1 MDRRG
6 PALSPDLDFVSGRRK
21 LRAAPRARRL
31 RRLVQC
37 PAERPAPRIG
47 HGAESSRVRL
57 RLDRI
62 PLRHNLRAGLRL
74 RPDGDDSLHQL
85 LVLPGNAN
93 LRLPDH
99 AVLDQGH
106 DRRIAQQGSG
116 RHRRRLG
123 RNRRHG
129 AAPVTLAILGLAFIV
144 LVIVGLPI
152 SFAVGVA
159 SVIAT
164 FLLSGV
170 DNATIVQRMLT
181 AINTFPLLAVIFF
194 VFAGVLM
201 ARGGIARRLVM
212 MAEVLVGWLP
222 GSLAQIVCVASM
234 FFGGVT
240 GSAVAEVSSIGSMM
254 IPAME
259 KDGYSRRFATAIVLM
274 AATMGPI
281 IPPSIGMIVFAHVA
295 GNVSIA
301 ALFLAG
307 VIPGVLIGM
316 SLMAASF
323 VHGKLYHRKELPVI
337 PMRDK
342 IIRVID
348 GMAGV
353 FTMVIILGGIISGIF
368 TATEAG
374 AAAAVYALI
383 LTVFVYKE
391 IKISELPEIMW
402 ECCLT
407 NAVVMLLIATCSVF
421 SWILTYENLP
431 TLLAENFF
439 NLIQSKWAFL
449 LLLNVFLLI
458 VGMFIDM
465 TPALIMLVPML
476 IPLAIKFDI
485 NMVHLGLIM
494 VINLSFGLTTPPVGT
509 ALFVALK
516 VGKISM
522 DKLLPPLLPLL
533 ACMSVVL
540 LLVTYVPSI
549 YDWLPRMLGLMK

>member
-1 MDRRG
+1 M
-6 PALSPDLDFVSGRRK
+6 
-21 LRAAPRARRL
+21 
-31 RRLVQC
+31 
-37 PAERPAPRIG
+37 
-47 HGAESSRVRL
+47 
-57 RLDRI
+57 
-62 PLRHNLRAGLRL
+62 
-74 RPDGDDSLHQL
+74 
-85 LVLPGNAN
+85 
-93 LRLPDH
+93 
-99 AVLDQGH
+99 
-106 DRRIAQQGSG
+106 
-116 RHRRRLG
+116 
-123 RNRRHG
+123 
-129 AAPVTLAILGLAFIV
+129 TLIILGLAF
-144 LVIVGLPI
+144 LTLTLVGLPI

-164 FLLSGV
+164 FLLPGV

-222 GSLAQIVCVASM
+222 GSLAQIVVVASM

-240 GSAVAEVSSIGSMM
+240 GSAVAEVSSIGAMM

-307 VIPGVLIGM
+307 VVPGVLIGV

-337 PMRDK
+337 PLRQK

-348 GMAGV
+348 GFAGI
-353 FTMVIILGGIISGIF
+353 FTMVIILGGIISGVF

-374 AAAAVYALI
+374 AAAAVYALV

-391 IKISELPEIMW
+391 IKISDLPEIMW

-431 TLLAENFF
+431 TMLAENFF

-449 LLLNVFLLI
+449 LILNAFLLV

-476 IPLAIKFDI
+476 IPLALKFDI

-522 DKLLPPLLPLL
+522 EKIIPPLLPLL

-540 LLVTYVPSI
+540 ILVTYTPSV
-549 YDWLPRMLGLMK
+549 YEWLPRMLGLMK

>member
-1 MDRRG
+1 
-6 PALSPDLDFVSGRRK
+6 
-21 LRAAPRARRL
+21 
-31 RRLVQC
+31 
-37 PAERPAPRIG
+37 
-47 HGAESSRVRL
+47 
-57 RLDRI
+57 
-62 PLRHNLRAGLRL
+62 
-74 RPDGDDSLHQL
+74 
-85 LVLPGNAN
+85 
-93 LRLPDH
+93 
-99 AVLDQGH
+99 
-106 DRRIAQQGSG
+106 
-116 RHRRRLG
+116 
-123 RNRRHG
+123 
-129 AAPVTLAILGLAFIV
+129 VTLAILGLTFLFLA
-144 LVIVGLPI
+144 LVGLPI

-159 SVIAT
+159 TVVGT

-181 AINTFPLLAVIFF
+181 AVNTFPLLAVIFF

-222 GSLAQIVCVASM
+222 GSLAQIVVVASM

-259 KDGYSRRFATAIVLM
+259 KDGYTRRFATAIVLM

-301 ALFLAG
+301 ALFIAG
-307 VIPGVLIGM
+307 IIPGVLIGV

-323 VHGKLYHRKELPVI
+323 VHGKLYHKKVMPII
-337 PMRDK
+337 PRREK

-348 GMAGV
+348 GMAGI
-353 FTMVIILGGIISGIF
+353 FTMVIILGGIISGVF

-374 AAAAVYALI
+374 AAAALYALI

-391 IKISELPEIMW
+391 IKISELPEILW

-449 LLLNVFLLI
+449 LILNGFLLV

-476 IPLAIKFDI
+476 IPLAVKFDI

-494 VINLSFGLTTPPVGT
+494 VINLAFGLTTPPVGT

-540 LLVTYVPSI
+540 MLVTYLPGI
-549 YDWLPRMLGLMK
+549 YEWLPRSFGLMK

>member
-1 MDRRG
+1 MT
-6 PALSPDLDFVSGRRK
+6 
-21 LRAAPRARRL
+21 
-31 RRLVQC
+31 
-37 PAERPAPRIG
+37 
-47 HGAESSRVRL
+47 
-57 RLDRI
+57 
-62 PLRHNLRAGLRL
+62 
-74 RPDGDDSLHQL
+74 L
-85 LVLPGNAN
+85 LV
-93 LRLPDH
+93 
-99 AVLDQGH
+99 
-106 DRRIAQQGSG
+106 
-116 RHRRRLG
+116 
-123 RNRRHG
+123 
-129 AAPVTLAILGLAFIV
+129 LGLAFI
-144 LVIVGLPI
+144 LLTAVGLPI

-159 SVIAT
+159 SVIGT
-164 FLLSGV
+164 FLLPGV

-181 AINTFPLLAVIFF
+181 SINTFPLLAVIFF
-194 VFAGVLM
+194 VFSGVLM
-201 ARGGIARRLVM
+201 ARGGIARRLVL

-240 GSAVAEVSSIGSMM
+240 GSAVAEVSSIGAMM

-259 KDGYSRRFATAIVLM
+259 KDGYSRRFATAIVLT

-307 VIPGVLIGM
+307 VVPGVLIGL
-316 SLMAASF
+316 SLMVASF
-323 VHGKLYHRKELPVI
+323 VHGKLYHQKKLPTLTRREKVRRI
-337 PMRDK
+337 
-342 IIRVID
+342 VD

-353 FTMVIILGGIISGIF
+353 FTMVIILGGIISGVF

-383 LTVFVYKE
+383 LTVFVYRE
-391 IKISELPEIMW
+391 IKISDLPEILW

-407 NAVVMLLIATCSVF
+407 NAVVMMLIATCSVY

-449 LLLNVFLLI
+449 LILNLFLLV
-458 VGMFIDM
+458 VGMFVDM

-476 IPLAIKFDI
+476 IPLAQKFGID
-485 NMVHLGLIM
+485 MVHLGLVM
-494 VINLSFGLTTPPVGT
+494 VINLAFGLTTPPVGT

-516 VGKISM
+516 VANLPMEKIIA
-522 DKLLPPLLPLL
+522 PLLPLL
-533 ACMSVVL
+533 ACMCVVL
-540 LLVTYVPSI
+540 LLVTYMPEI
-549 YDWLPRMLGLMK
+549 YVWLPRSFGLIK

>member
-1 MDRRG
+1 
-6 PALSPDLDFVSGRRK
+6 
-21 LRAAPRARRL
+21 
-31 RRLVQC
+31 
-37 PAERPAPRIG
+37 
-47 HGAESSRVRL
+47 
-57 RLDRI
+57 
-62 PLRHNLRAGLRL
+62 
-74 RPDGDDSLHQL
+74 
-85 LVLPGNAN
+85 
-93 LRLPDH
+93 
-99 AVLDQGH
+99 
-106 DRRIAQQGSG
+106 
-116 RHRRRLG
+116 
-123 RNRRHG
+123 
-129 AAPVTLAILGLAFIV
+129 VTLAILGLSFLV
-144 LVIVGLPI
+144 LTLIGLPI
-152 SFAVGVA
+152 AFAVGVS

-240 GSAVAEVSSIGSMM
+240 GSAVAEVSSIGAMM

-307 VIPGVLIGM
+307 VIPGVLIGV

-337 PMRDK
+337 PTRDK

-348 GMAGV
+348 GLAGI

-391 IKISELPEIMW
+391 IKISELPEILW

-407 NAVVMLLIATCSVF
+407 NAVVMLLIATCSVY

-449 LLLNVFLLI
+449 LILNGFLLV

-476 IPLAIKFDI
+476 IPLAVKFDI

-494 VINLSFGLTTPPVGT
+494 VINLAFGLTTPPVGT

-522 DKLLPPLLPLL
+522 EKLLPPLLPLL
-533 ACMSVVL
+533 ACMCVVL
-540 LLVTYVPSI
+540 LLVTYVPEV
-549 YDWLPRMLGLMK
+549 YEWLPRSFGLMK

>member
-1 MDRRG
+1 MT
-6 PALSPDLDFVSGRRK
+6 
-21 LRAAPRARRL
+21 
-31 RRLVQC
+31 LV
-37 PAERPAPRIG
+37 
-47 HGAESSRVRL
+47 
-57 RLDRI
+57 
-62 PLRHNLRAGLRL
+62 
-74 RPDGDDSLHQL
+74 
-85 LVLPGNAN
+85 
-93 LRLPDH
+93 
-99 AVLDQGH
+99 
-106 DRRIAQQGSG
+106 
-116 RHRRRLG
+116 
-123 RNRRHG
+123 
-129 AAPVTLAILGLAFIV
+129 ILGLAFIL
-144 LVIVGLPI
+144 LVTVGLPI

-164 FLLSGV
+164 FLLPGV

-201 ARGGIARRLVM
+201 ARGGIARRLVL

-240 GSAVAEVSSIGSMM
+240 GSAVAEVSSIGAMM

-307 VIPGVLIGM
+307 VIPGVLIGV

-337 PMRDK
+337 PTRDK

-374 AAAAVYALI
+374 AAAAVYALV

-391 IKISELPEIMW
+391 IKLSELPEILW

-407 NAVVMLLIATCSVF
+407 NAVVMMLIATCSVF

-431 TLLAENFF
+431 TLLADNFF

-476 IPLAIKFDI
+476 IPLAMKFDI

-533 ACMSVVL
+533 ACMTVVL
-540 LLVTYVPSI
+540 ILVTYVPAI

>member
-1 MDRRG
+1 M
-6 PALSPDLDFVSGRRK
+6 
-21 LRAAPRARRL
+21 
-31 RRLVQC
+31 
-37 PAERPAPRIG
+37 
-47 HGAESSRVRL
+47 
-57 RLDRI
+57 
-62 PLRHNLRAGLRL
+62 
-74 RPDGDDSLHQL
+74 
-85 LVLPGNAN
+85 
-93 LRLPDH
+93 
-99 AVLDQGH
+99 
-106 DRRIAQQGSG
+106 
-116 RHRRRLG
+116 
-123 RNRRHG
+123 
-129 AAPVTLAILGLAFIV
+129 TLAILGLAFLV
-144 LVIVGLPI
+144 LTLVGLPI

-164 FLLSGV
+164 FLLPGV

-201 ARGGIARRLVM
+201 AKGGIARRLVM

-240 GSAVAEVSSIGSMM
+240 GSAVAEVSSIGAMM

-307 VIPGVLIGM
+307 VVPGVLIGV

-337 PMRDK
+337 PLRQK
-342 IIRVID
+342 IVRVID

-353 FTMVIILGGIISGIF
+353 FTMVIILGGIISGVF

-391 IKISELPEIMW
+391 IKLSQLPEIMW

-407 NAVVMLLIATCSVF
+407 NAVVMMLIATCSVF

-449 LLLNVFLLI
+449 LILNGFLLV

-476 IPLAIKFDI
+476 MPLAIKFDI

-494 VINLSFGLTTPPVGT
+494 VINLAFGLTTPPVGT

-516 VGKISM
+516 VGRISM
-522 DKLLPPLLPLL
+522 EKLLPPLLPLL
-533 ACMSVVL
+533 ACMCVVL
-540 LLVTYVPSI
+540 LLVTYVPSV
-549 YDWLPRMLGLMK
+549 YEWLPRMLGLMK

>member
-1 MDRRG
+1 M
-6 PALSPDLDFVSGRRK
+6 
-21 LRAAPRARRL
+21 
-31 RRLVQC
+31 
-37 PAERPAPRIG
+37 I
-47 HGAESSRVRL
+47 
-57 RLDRI
+57 
-62 PLRHNLRAGLRL
+62 
-74 RPDGDDSLHQL
+74 L
-85 LVLPGNAN
+85 L
-93 LRLPDH
+93 
-99 AVLDQGH
+99 
-106 DRRIAQQGSG
+106 
-116 RHRRRLG
+116 
-123 RNRRHG
+123 
-129 AAPVTLAILGLAFIV
+129 ILGLAFIV
-144 LVIVGLPI
+144 LTVVGLPI

-159 SVIAT
+159 TVLGT
-164 FLLSGV
+164 FLLPGV

-181 AINTFPLLAVIFF
+181 SVNTFPLLAVIFF

-240 GSAVAEVSSIGSMM
+240 GSAVAEVSSIGAMM

-259 KDGYSRRFATAIVLM
+259 KDGYSRSFATAIVLT

-307 VIPGVLIGM
+307 VVPGVMIGF

-323 VHGKLYHRKELPVI
+323 IHGKLYHRKTLPVLTT
-337 PMRDK
+337 REK
-342 IIRVID
+342 VRRVLD

-353 FTMVIILGGIISGIF
+353 FTMVIILGGIISGVF

-374 AAAAVYALI
+374 AAASMYALF

-391 IKISELPEIMW
+391 IKISELPEILW

-407 NAVVMLLIATCSVF
+407 NAVVMLLIATCSVY

-431 TLLAENFF
+431 TLLADNFF
-439 NLIQSKWAFL
+439 NLIQTKWAFL
-449 LLLNVFLLI
+449 LILNGFLLI
-458 VGMFIDM
+458 VGMFVDM

-476 IPLAIKFDI
+476 IPLAQKFGID
-485 NMVHLGLIM
+485 MVHLGLIM
-494 VINLSFGLTTPPVGT
+494 VINLAFGLTTPPVGT

-516 VGKISM
+516 VGNISM
-522 DKLLPPLLPLL
+522 EKIIPPLIPLL
-533 ACMSVVL
+533 ACMCVVL
-540 LLVTYVPSI
+540 LFVTYVPEV
-549 YDWLPRMLGLMK
+549 YQWLPRGLGLMK